1 MAHISFPKFEDFN
14 IPIILDVGVQD
25 AGKWMSDVEYK
36 YLVEMIEGRDYGGAR
51 NIVITILETK
61 THSL

>member
-36 YLVEMIEGRDYGGAR
+36 YLVVHLKIRFHFQQIQMG
-51 NIVITILETK
+51 
-61 THSL
+61 